1 MIFLL
6 QIVTIQFRK
15 LFKYIS
21 YYILEQ
27 SNVITKCDSLLLQR
41 ASVWKCDSVTESVTD
56 YYKSWVG
63 Y

>member
-21 YYILEQ
+21 YYIVEQ

-41 ASVWKCDSVTESVTD
+41 ASV
-56 YYKSWVG
+56 
-63 Y
+63 